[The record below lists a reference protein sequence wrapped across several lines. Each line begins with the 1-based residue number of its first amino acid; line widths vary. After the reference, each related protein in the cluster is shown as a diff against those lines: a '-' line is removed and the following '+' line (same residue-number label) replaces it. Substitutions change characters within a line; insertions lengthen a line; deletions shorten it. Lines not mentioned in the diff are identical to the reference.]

1 MLPEANLPPP
11 AGGRRSARRLPS
23 ENPSGPLLAADEPAP
38 YRVINPRGR
47 AAMLLTCDHASHLVP
62 RSLSNLGLRR
72 RDRRRHIGWDPGAED
87 VTRRLARRFG
97 ATAILS
103 SYSRL
108 VIDCNRRPGAVT
120 SIPVASDG
128 TPIPANAGLTAA
140 AAARRVEAL
149 FRPYHRAVAEA
160 LDELAGRFGQPA
172 FVAIHSFTPAL
183 GGVNRPWHFGVLWD
197 RDPRLAVPLIQALRS
212 HPNLVVGDNQPYSG
226 RDHFDFSQGHHATRR
241 GLPSAL
247 VEIRSDLIGDERGA
261 ARHARLLGDALTTA
275 LAGLDLN
282 ALPFRR

>member
-1 MLPEANLPPP
+1 MLPQTRRAGRELP
-11 AGGRRSARRLPS
+11 AESR
-23 ENPSGPLLAADEPAP
+23 SGPLLDADEPAP
-38 YRVINPRGR
+38 FRIVNPRGR
-47 AAMLLTCDHASHLVP
+47 TAMLLTCDHASHLVP
-62 RSLSNLGLRR
+62 RSLGDLGLGR
-72 RDRRRHIGWDPGAED
+72 RDRLRHIGWDPGAED
-87 VTRRLARRFG
+87 VTRRLAKRFG

-120 SIPVASDG
+120 SIPEASDG
-128 TPIPANAGLTAA
+128 TRVPANIGLTAE

-149 FRPYHRAVAEA
+149 FDPYHRAVADA
-160 LDELAGRFGQPA
+160 LDELAGRFGQLT

-212 HPNLVVGDNQPYSG
+212 HPELVVGDNQPYSG

-247 VEIRSDLIGDERGA
+247 VEIRSDLIRDERGA
-261 ARHARLLGDALTTA
+261 ARHARLLGDALQTA
-275 LAGLDLN
+275 LAGLDLDDR
-282 ALPFRR
+282 PRRR